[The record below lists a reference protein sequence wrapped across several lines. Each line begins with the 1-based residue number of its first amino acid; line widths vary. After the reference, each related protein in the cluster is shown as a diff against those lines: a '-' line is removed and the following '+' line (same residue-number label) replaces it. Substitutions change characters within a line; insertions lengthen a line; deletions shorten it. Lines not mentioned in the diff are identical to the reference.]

1 MQRKEREIEKVKK
14 NRERKRERD
23 RYGYFMKQ
31 VKKLREELF
40 VWRQRKKRQIDKK
53 RWRKEKQIY
62 VHCIMY
68 SVHGGRI

>member
-31 VKKLREELF
+31 VKKERRIVCLEA
-40 VWRQRKKRQIDKK
+40 KKKK
-53 RWRKEKQIY
+53 TDR
-62 VHCIMY
+62 
-68 SVHGGRI
+68 